1 MKRILLM
8 LVVASLLLFGGC
20 GRNEPTATD
29 LLAVLL
35 GETDMPAAEIY
46 FIGAM
51 ADEAGYLSEDVAE
64 LLYCGHSPA
73 GLADDYAVALC
84 RDDRSVE
91 IHLYHALD
99 AQAADAI
106 EARLQIR
113 KTLLANRDQYLYD
126 PDSIAPG
133 AVIWRKGKWVCL
145 LVTPDNEVARATLND
160 ML

>member
-1 MKRILLM
+1 MKRILLGL
-8 LVVASLLLFGGC
+8 LVGGVLLLFGC
-20 GRNEPTATD
+20 GRDEPTATD
-29 LLAVLL
+29 LLALLL

-46 FIGAM
+46 FGGAM
-51 ADEAGYLSEDVAE
+51 ADETGYLSEEIAE
-64 LLYCGHSPA
+64 LLYCGHSPT

-84 RDDRSVE
+84 KDDRSVE

-145 LVTPDNEVARATLND
+145 LVTPDNEAARASLND
-160 ML
+160 NL